1 MVSAVPT
8 ISSMEPA
15 NEYWDQTRRPLVC
28 LVFLLPVL
36 VVYEIG
42 VLWHSNPENDVRNGA
57 DAWMRLGLE
66 HVGVQFH
73 WLVPIAIV
81 FALLAWHFAIR
92 DRWRMSLDTLLGM
105 FAESLLFAFLLIVFG
120 QMQNLA
126 FERLMPTDAVS
137 IPAPSLS
144 IKANVPTQETPA
156 NAIGS
161 TAIAV
166 TYLGA
171 GIYEEFL
178 FRLCLL
184 PALYGL
190 ALLTRMPKRW
200 AAVFAVLVTSL
211 LFAGAHH
218 VGPIGEPFAIFPF
231 VFRCTAGLVF
241 SALFVL
247 RGFGITVGCHAAYDL
262 LVGVLLVVI

>member
-1 MVSAVPT
+1 MSSAAPA
-8 ISSMEPA
+8 ISSLDSS

-28 LVFLLPVL
+28 LVFLLPLL
-36 VVYEIG
+36 VVYEFG
-42 VLWHSNPENDVRNGA
+42 VLWHTGPQTDVRNGA

-66 HVGVQFH
+66 HVGVQFD
-73 WLVPIAIV
+73 WLIPIAIV
-81 FALLAWHFAIR
+81 FVLFGWHLCTR
-92 DRWRMSLDTLLGM
+92 DRWRISLDTLLGM
-105 FAESLLFAFLLIVFG
+105 AAESLLFAFLLIVFG
-120 QMQNLA
+120 QLLNLS
-126 FERLMPTDAVS
+126 FERLLPTDS
-137 IPAPSLS
+137 IPPPPLS
-144 IKANVPTQETPA
+144 IEADLPQTESPS

-161 TAIAV
+161 AAKAV

-190 ALLTRMPKRW
+190 AVMTHMRKRW

>member
-1 MVSAVPT
+1 MVSSVPNLP
-8 ISSMEPA
+8 SLEAP

-28 LVFLLPVL
+28 LVFLLPLL
-36 VVYEIG
+36 VVYEFG
-42 VLWHSNPENDVRNGA
+42 VFWHTDPEIDVRNGA

-66 HVGVQFH
+66 NVGVQFD

-81 FALLAWHFAIR
+81 VVLFGWHLVIR

-120 QMQNLA
+120 QLQNLA
-126 FERLMPTDAVS
+126 FDRLMPPDPVS
-137 IPAPSLS
+137 ILPPSLAIDVS
-144 IKANVPTQETPA
+144 FPAAETPS

-161 TAIAV
+161 TSKAV

-171 GIYEEFL
+171 GIYEEFI

-190 ALLTRMPKRW
+190 ALMTRVPKRW
-200 AAVFAVLVTSL
+200 AAAFAVLVTSL

-218 VGPIGEPFAIFPF
+218 IGPIGEPFAIFPF

-247 RGFGITVGCHAAYDL
+247 RGFGVTVGCHAAYDL